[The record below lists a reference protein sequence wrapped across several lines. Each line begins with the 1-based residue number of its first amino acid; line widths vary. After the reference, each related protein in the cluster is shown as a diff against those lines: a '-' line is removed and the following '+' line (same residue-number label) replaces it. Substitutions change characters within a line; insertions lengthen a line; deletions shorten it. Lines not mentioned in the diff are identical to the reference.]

1 MLEINGPSFM
11 DAVME
16 IRRVQDIIDHVGD
29 DKMRHEAIGQV
40 TIERLATEVEKL
52 SVSAQALF
60 ARTSLISIQRL
71 RNDIENE
78 AGFTWDNL
86 RHAMA
91 DIESRLRDELGLV
104 RLFVLNPDQCRYMMP
119 GKDLMG
125 KTVSARFP
133 SFFFVMEDAA
143 ACIALW
149 QYPD

>member
-1 MLEINGPSFM
+1 MLEINGQSFM

-86 RHAMA
+86 DRK
-91 DIESRLRDELGLV
+91 SKRL
-104 RLFVLNPDQCRYMMP
+104 
-119 GKDLMG
+119 K
-125 KTVSARFP
+125 P
-133 SFFFVMEDAA
+133 SHECAS
-143 ACIALW
+143 
-149 QYPD
+149 